1 MTGLTQP
8 TPNKGWKGIVE
19 FGAEVG
25 SLKDAGQLIAE
36 IAEDDNSSIAWAQ
49 SGNDLLRP
57 SRVQLSRYALAKAR
71 GSLICTPWHRKRPEC
86 CKTRVGK
93 LCQKYHVGIRRA
105 HKSVYWLEFAP
116 DMRLDP
122 SMQYLFKWIDDDG
135 VFSASEVAKAYPTHD
150 EGRGV
155 QARQLGAKRL
165 TIEGSPSHFAEDQ
178 FAHPFVFNMK
188 AVDADYDGSREYV
201 QRLVLRYCCVPRNV
215 ISSPFN
221 ELTGCLSVLSSH
233 LVIVLIMV
241 RRISSSS

>member
-1 MTGLTQP
+1 VTGLTQP

-19 FGAEVG
+19 FGTEVG

-36 IAEDDNSSIAWAQ
+36 IAEDDTSSIAWAQ
-49 SGNDLLRP
+49 SGYDLLRP

-93 LCQKYHVGIRRA
+93 LCQTYHVGIRREI
-105 HKSVYWLEFAP
+105 KSVYWLEFAP

-135 VFSASEVAKAYPTHD
+135 VFSASEVAKAYPTHE

-155 QARQLGAKRL
+155 QARQLGAN
-165 TIEGSPSHFAEDQ
+165 SNF
-178 FAHPFVFNMK
+178 
-188 AVDADYDGSREYV
+188 
-201 QRLVLRYCCVPRNV
+201 
-215 ISSPFN
+215 
-221 ELTGCLSVLSSH
+221 
-233 LVIVLIMV
+233 
-241 RRISSSS
+241 

>member
-1 MTGLTQP
+1 LTQP

-19 FGAEVG
+19 FGTEVG

-36 IAEDDNSSIAWAQ
+36 IAEDDTSSIAWAQ
-49 SGNDLLRP
+49 SGYDLLRP

-93 LCQKYHVGIRRA
+93 LCQTYHVGIRRA

-135 VFSASEVAKAYPTHD
+135 VFSASDVAKAYPTHE

-178 FAHPFVFNMK
+178 FARPFVFNMK
-188 AVDADYDGSREYV
+188 AVDANYDGSREYV
-201 QRLVLRYCCVPRNV
+201 QRLVLRYCCVPRNA

-221 ELTGCLSVLSSH
+221 ELTVRLSVLSSH
-233 LVIVLIMV
+233 LVIVLITV